1 MRIEEVGD
9 AHCKERDDRT
19 ALRASVS
26 EGSLGM
32 CDVAG
37 TCDVAAWFPPAALRN
52 AVWAGKTNYWV
63 GLCEAVTCGRK

>member
-9 AHCKERDDRT
+9 AHCKEREDRT

-37 TCDVAAWFPPAALRN
+37 TCDVAA
-52 AVWAGKTNYWV
+52 
-63 GLCEAVTCGRK
+63 